1 MSECVGPGP
10 SGELTS
16 NSEQSSRQTEVHNSH
31 HLECVLHLRHVAI
44 AGLPLLPNAVKE
56 LVGFNKMTNE
66 MSLYEAAYDAYPD
79 SLFDLCMD
87 YIVVNL
93 NTITNF
99 DPDTRWRRL
108 KDDVIL
114 PAEICEKFI
123 RAYQKKYRINDNIA
137 NIFRDKFRTRL
148 NTLKL
153 RNSRITD
160 EGLRCMMEHQPFEVE
175 LNQCEYLS
183 HVTLEIISTNSQNLL
198 SLKFGPLT
206 YCFPQDEDIY
216 RQRGYIIYAPKL
228 KRLTIQR
235 RGLAIFP
242 LLLLKPL
249 QHLTHLDLSECTSA
263 GAIWALNEMTNLRF
277 LVLHAVPWTQ
287 DLIDWISGMR
297 HLRHLDISQSNERHG
312 KYFTPNEVLTQLV
325 ESLQQLESLDISGTN
340 LAGTGAAAVQINQGS
355 SSEGMKEVRCDI
367 PGLVSRVNHPLE
379 FLGLYGT
386 HHGACK
392 RHDIPAKV
400 VSVFYFC

>member
-1 MSECVGPGP
+1 MSDEICLYDTTYDCV
-10 SGELTS
+10 
-16 NSEQSSRQTEVHNSH
+16 
-31 HLECVLHLRHVAI
+31 
-44 AGLPLLPNAVKE
+44 
-56 LVGFNKMTNE
+56 
-66 MSLYEAAYDAYPD
+66 PD
-79 SLFDLCMD
+79 SLFDICLD

-99 DPDTRWRRL
+99 DRETRWRRF
-108 KDDVIL
+108 KEDVIL
-114 PAEICEKFI
+114 PSEICEKFI

-137 NIFRDKFRTRL
+137 NMFRDKYRTRL
-148 NTLKL
+148 HRVRL

-160 EGLRCMMEHQPFEVE
+160 EGLRCLMEHKPYEVE

-183 HVTLEIISTNSQNLL
+183 QASLEIISNNSQNLV

-206 YCFPQDEDIY
+206 YVFPQDDEGIY
-216 RQRGYIIYAPKL
+216 RQRGYIIYAPNL

-263 GAIWALNEMTNLRF
+263 GSIWALNEMTNLRY
-277 LVLHAVPWTQ
+277 LVLHAVPWTK

-297 HLRHLDISQSNERHG
+297 LLTHLDISQSNERHG
-312 KYFTPNEVLTQLV
+312 KYFTPNEILTQLV
-325 ESLQQLESLDISGTN
+325 ESLTELESLDISGTN
-340 LAGTGAAAVQINQGS
+340 LAGTGAAAVSTVQQGTS
-355 SSEGMKEVRCDI
+355 DGMEYEVRCDI
-367 PGLVSRVNHPLE
+367 PGLVSRVNRPLE

-400 VSVFYFC
+400 VSNFLFCFNIFMLFFNRGLL